1 MRYPHTY
8 SLLVVLSIFAVL
20 ALSGCDSASIRPN
33 PQEPPLAEI
42 PATLI
47 DITPETFIV
56 AAPPEEEVAEEEV
69 AEESAAVSSEPA
81 NNAPDNASDS
91 ASDTASDT
99 TSGAKQADQ
108 NAEAETVEAAR
119 PEEPS
124 LESLIYPAYFALDDY
139 QLSEED
145 KSRLTKLAEQMTR
158 PENSHLRLRIE
169 GHCDDRGTREYN
181 FALGERRAASVAR
194 FLKIKGLAAS
204 RIHTISYGKERP
216 VAFGTSEAVR
226 AQNRRAQ
233 MIIMMEAK
241 N

>member
-20 ALSGCDSASIRPN
+20 ALSGCDRASIRPN
-33 PQEPPLAEI
+33 PQEPPMAEI
-42 PATLI
+42 PATRI

-56 AAPPEEEVAEEEV
+56 AAPPEEKIPEEEEV
-69 AEESAAVSSEPA
+69 AEESAPVSSEPA
-81 NNAPDNASDS
+81 NNAPDNASDT
-91 ASDTASDT
+91 ASDTA
-99 TSGAKQADQ
+99 SGAKQADQ

-124 LESLIYPAYFALDDY
+124 LESLIYPVYFALDDY

>member
-20 ALSGCDSASIRPN
+20 ALSGCDRASIRPN

-47 DITPETFIV
+47 DITPESFIV
-56 AAPPEEEVAEEEV
+56 AAPLAETEEQTAEETAPV
-69 AEESAAVSSEPA
+69 NSEA
-81 NNAPDNASDS
+81 TDNASDTS
-91 ASDTASDT
+91 GKAVSDTASE
-99 TSGAKQADQ
+99 AKQADQ
-108 NAEAETVEAAR
+108 KVEDETVETAR

-124 LESLIYPAYFALDDY
+124 LESLIYPVYFALDEY

-145 KSRLTKLAEQMTR
+145 KLRLTSLAEQMLR

-181 FALGERRAASVAR
+181 FALGERRAASLAR
-194 FLKIKGLAAS
+194 FLKIKGLEAS

-233 MIIMMEAK
+233 MTILMGAK

>member
-20 ALSGCDSASIRPN
+20 ALSGCDRASIRPN
-33 PQEPPLAEI
+33 PQETPLAEI

-47 DITPETFIV
+47 DITPESFIV
-56 AAPPEEEVAEEEV
+56 AAPPEEKEEQRAEEN
-69 AEESAAVSSEPA
+69 APVSSETA
-81 NNAPDNASDS
+81 NDAPDTSGEGV
-91 ASDTASDT
+91 SDTASE
-99 TSGAKQADQ
+99 AKQADQ
-108 NAEAETVEAAR
+108 KLEDETGETAR

-124 LESLIYPAYFALDDY
+124 LESLINPVYFALDQY
-139 QLSEED
+139 QLSKED
-145 KSRLTKLAEQMTR
+145 KFRLTSLAEQMLR

-194 FLKIKGLAAS
+194 FLKIKGLEAS

-233 MIIMMEAK
+233 MTILMGAK

>member
-20 ALSGCDSASIRPN
+20 ALSGCDRASIRPN

-42 PATLI
+42 PATFI
-47 DITPETFIV
+47 DITPESFIV
-56 AAPPEEEVAEEEV
+56 AAPPAEAEEQT
-69 AEESAAVSSEPA
+69 AEENTAVTSEAAE
-81 NNAPDNASDS
+81 NAPDTSGEEV
-91 ASDTASDT
+91 SDTASE
-99 TSGAKQADQ
+99 AKQADRKV
-108 NAEAETVEAAR
+108 EDETVETVR

-124 LESLIYPAYFALDDY
+124 LKSLIYPVYFALDEY
-139 QLSEED
+139 QLSEKD
-145 KSRLTKLAEQMTR
+145 TSRLTSLAEQMLR

-194 FLKIKGLAAS
+194 FLKIKGLEAS

-216 VAFGTSEAVR
+216 VAFGTSEAIR

-233 MIIMMEAK
+233 MIILMEAK

>member
-20 ALSGCDSASIRPN
+20 ALSGCDRASIRPN
-33 PQEPPLAEI
+33 PQEPPMAEI
-42 PATLI
+42 PATRI

-56 AAPPEEEVAEEEV
+56 AAPSEEKIPEEEV
-69 AEESAAVSSEPA
+69 AEESAPVSSEPA
-81 NNAPDNASDS
+81 NNAPDNASDT
-91 ASDTASDT
+91 ASDTA
-99 TSGAKQADQ
+99 SGAKQADQ

-124 LESLIYPAYFALDDY
+124 LESLIYPVYFALDDY

>member
-8 SLLVVLSIFAVL
+8 SLLLVLSIFAVL
-20 ALSGCDSASIRPN
+20 ALSGCDRASIRPN
-33 PQEPPLAEI
+33 PQELPLADI

-47 DITPETFIV
+47 DITPESFIV
-56 AAPPEEEVAEEEV
+56 AAPPAETEEQTTEE
-69 AEESAAVSSEPA
+69 
-81 NNAPDNASDS
+81 NAPVTNEAADNALDTS
-91 ASDTASDT
+91 AEAVSDTASE
-99 TSGAKQADQ
+99 AKQADQ
-108 NAEAETVEAAR
+108 KVEDETVETAR
-119 PEEPS
+119 AEEPS
-124 LESLIYPAYFALDDY
+124 LESLIYPVYFALDEY

-145 KSRLTKLAEQMTR
+145 KLRLTSLAEQMLR

-194 FLKIKGLAAS
+194 FLKIKGLEAS

-233 MIIMMEAK
+233 MTILMKAK

>member
-20 ALSGCDSASIRPN
+20 ALSGCDRASIRPN

-47 DITPETFIV
+47 DITPESFIV
-56 AAPPEEEVAEEEV
+56 AVPLEETQEQTAEEN
-69 AEESAAVSSEPA
+69 APVSSEA
-81 NNAPDNASDS
+81 ADNAADTSGE
-91 ASDTASDT
+91 AVSDTASE
-99 TSGAKQADQ
+99 AKQAEQRVED
-108 NAEAETVEAAR
+108 ETVETAR

-124 LESLIYPAYFALDDY
+124 LESFIYPVYFSLDEY

-145 KSRLTKLAEQMTR
+145 KLRLTSLAGQMLR

-194 FLKIKGLAAS
+194 FLKKKGLEAS

-233 MIIMMEAK
+233 MTILMGAK

>member
-20 ALSGCDSASIRPN
+20 ALSGCDRASIRPN
-33 PQEPPLAEI
+33 PQEPPMAEI
-42 PATLI
+42 PATRI

-56 AAPPEEEVAEEEV
+56 AAPPEEKIPEEEV
-69 AEESAAVSSEPA
+69 AEESAPVSSEPA
-81 NNAPDNASDS
+81 NNAPDNASDT
-91 ASDTASDT
+91 ASDTA
-99 TSGAKQADQ
+99 SGAKQADQ

-124 LESLIYPAYFALDDY
+124 LESLIYPVYFALDDY